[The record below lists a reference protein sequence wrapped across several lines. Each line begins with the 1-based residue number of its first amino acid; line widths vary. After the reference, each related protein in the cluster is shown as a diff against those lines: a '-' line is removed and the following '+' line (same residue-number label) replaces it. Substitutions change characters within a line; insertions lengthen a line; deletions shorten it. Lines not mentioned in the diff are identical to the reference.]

1 LQGNVV
7 YTTFK
12 EKDFATNLMNGP
24 YADSGLAKVYRKAI
38 NLNKEEVAFEDF
50 YPYEPSY
57 NLPASFIATPIYVDG
72 KKKGVLVFQ
81 MPIEVINEI
90 MHFGGKYQEA
100 GLGKTGEAYL
110 VGPDY
115 TMRNNARFYQDV
127 DHPLV
132 QQLGTTIGVLEVHS
146 PLIDKI
152 IKGAQTSGV
161 EFSQNYLK
169 NDVIRVAQK
178 LDVFGVPWVVVAEKQ
193 VDEATEPAYDLGMQ
207 IGLIVLVLLVLIVPT
222 ILLLLRFVLFKT
234 IGELEKHVRDLAH
247 GEGDLTIRLDASRK
261 DEFGRVMG
269 FINSFI
275 EKVQDTVNRVKDTSR
290 ENTQIAEKVD
300 GAAQHILQKVEQE
313 AKIVEEVS
321 QQGANIQSIFTTEI
335 NNAKNTVSNLKDSE
349 ENLKNASGLLVS
361 LSQDIDTRAKLENEL
376 SKRLI
381 ALKDDA
387 QQVKGVL
394 DVIHDIA
401 EQTNLLALN
410 AAIEAARAGEH
421 GRGFAVV
428 SEEVR
433 QLAERTQRSLVEI
446 DQTIGA
452 IVQSITDT
460 SEAVSD
466 NASAINSL
474 SSQAASVKK
483 EISHSVDMMEEA
495 IAKVSDMVKSYEQSG
510 QRIQDMLTQIKEI
523 KSLSSSN
530 AEEVEK
536 LSSLSERLTAMM
548 VELEKVLSAYKS

>member
-1 LQGNVV
+1 
-7 YTTFK
+7 
-12 EKDFATNLMNGP
+12 
-24 YADSGLAKVYRKAI
+24 
-38 NLNKEEVAFEDF
+38 
-50 YPYEPSY
+50 
-57 NLPASFIATPIYVDG
+57 
-72 KKKGVLVFQ
+72 
-81 MPIEVINEI
+81 
-90 MHFGGKYQEA
+90 
-100 GLGKTGEAYL
+100 
-110 VGPDY
+110 
-115 TMRNNARFYQDV
+115 
-127 DHPLV
+127 
-132 QQLGTTIGVLEVHS
+132 
-146 PLIDKI
+146 
-152 IKGAQTSGV
+152 
-161 EFSQNYLK
+161 
-169 NDVIRVAQK
+169 
-178 LDVFGVPWVVVAEKQ
+178 
-193 VDEATEPAYDLGMQ
+193 
-207 IGLIVLVLLVLIVPT
+207 
-222 ILLLLRFVLFKT
+222 
-234 IGELEKHVRDLAH
+234 
-247 GEGDLTIRLDASRK
+247 
-261 DEFGRVMG
+261 MG